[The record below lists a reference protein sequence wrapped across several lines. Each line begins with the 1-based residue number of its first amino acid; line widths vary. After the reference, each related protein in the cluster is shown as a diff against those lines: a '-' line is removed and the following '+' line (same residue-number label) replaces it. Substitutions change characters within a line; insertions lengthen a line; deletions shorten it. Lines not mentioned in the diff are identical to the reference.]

1 MKDMVK
7 KLRNSMEAN
16 VIGIVVAAILLFGA
30 IITVVF
36 CRSFYVSFT
45 EEFSETAYH
54 MANTASVLVNGDHID
69 EYLAGEEMEEYR
81 NSKRYLDTFCRRMN
95 VSMIYVIR
103 VDTSD
108 YGSFLSVFDCINN
121 SAGDTDYKEWELGHY
136 RETGGEGYRQIY
148 QDLYETEMPYGTF
161 FNMNPVDNIK
171 PHITT
176 LVPVLDS
183 AGATAAILC
192 LQRPA
197 SQFYEFLMPYMAS
210 VALMTFFLALL
221 CGCFLFDSLRKQV
234 LRPIRKVSQEATR
247 FARENTSGDPLTGI
261 SRYREI
267 SELARSIETMEAD
280 MVSYMQHLTEAT
292 AEKERMRAELSL
304 ASTIQENALPNRFP
318 AFPGRKDFDI
328 HASMTPAKEVGGDFY
343 NFFLNDP
350 DHLLLMIGDVSDKGV
365 PAALFM
371 MQNNIILC
379 DRAQMGG
386 TPREILEFANGRLCE
401 QEQMDMFVTLW
412 VGILELSTGSLVF
425 ANAGHEDAAI
435 YRKNGSFEIYRTKH
449 SMVCGAIPDT
459 RYRDFELKMEPGDKL
474 FIYTDGVPEA
484 SDKDNNMFTA
494 GRMLD
499 ALNEYREG
507 TPREILEGVR
517 RNVQSFVG
525 DAPQFDDLT
534 MLCVEYRG
542 IEG

>member
-1 MKDMVK
+1 
-7 KLRNSMEAN
+7 MEAN

-36 CRSFYVSFT
+36 CRSFSVSFT
-45 EEFSETAYH
+45 EEFSNTAYH

-121 SAGDTDYKEWELGHY
+121 NAGDTDYQEWELGHY

-148 QDLYETEMPYGTF
+148 QDLYETGMPYGTF

-183 AGATAAILC
+183 TGATAAILC

-221 CGCFLFDSLRKQV
+221 CGCFLFDFLRKQV
-234 LRPIRKVSQEATR
+234 LRPIRKVSREATR

-261 SRYREI
+261 SRYHEI
-267 SELARSIETMEAD
+267 SELARSIETMETD
-280 MVSYMQHLTEAT
+280 MVSYMKHLTEAT

-343 NFFLNDP
+343 NFFLIDP
-350 DHLLLMIGDVSDKGV
+350 DHLLLMIGDVSDKGI

-401 QEQMDMFVTLW
+401 QEQLDMFVTLW

-435 YRKNGSFEIYRTKH
+435 YRKNGSFQIYRTKH
-449 SMVCGAIPDT
+449 SMVCGAIPDI
-459 RYRDFELKMEPGDKL
+459 RYWDFELKMEPGDKL
-474 FIYTDGVPEA
+474 FLYTDGVPEA

-494 GRMLD
+494 DRMLG
-499 ALNEYREG
+499 ALNEYRDG

-542 IEG
+542 MEE

>member
-1 MKDMVK
+1 MKDMIK

-16 VIGIVVAAILLFGA
+16 VIGIVVAAILLYGA

-36 CRSFYVSFT
+36 CRSFSVSFT
-45 EEFSETAYH
+45 EEFSKTAYH

-69 EYLAGEEMEEYR
+69 KYLAGEEMEEYR

-108 YGSFLSVFDCINN
+108 YGSFRSVFDCINN

-148 QDLYETEMPYGTF
+148 QDLYETGMPYGTF

-171 PHITT
+171 PYITT

-183 AGATAAILC
+183 TGATAAILC

-221 CGCFLFDSLRKQV
+221 CGCFLFDFLRRQV
-234 LRPIRKVSQEATR
+234 LRPIRKVSREATR
-247 FARENTSGDPLTGI
+247 FARENTSGDPITGI
-261 SRYREI
+261 SRYYEI

-318 AFPGRKDFDI
+318 AFPDRKDFDI

-343 NFFLNDP
+343 NFFLIDP

-386 TPREILEFANGRLCE
+386 TPREILEFVNGRLCE
-401 QEQMDMFVTLW
+401 QEQLDMFVTLW

-435 YRKNGSFEIYRTKH
+435 YRKNGSFQIYKTKH
-449 SMVCGAIPDT
+449 SMVCGAIPGI

-484 SDKDNNMFTA
+484 SDRNDNMFTA

-499 ALNEYREG
+499 ALNEYRDG

-525 DAPQFDDLT
+525 DALQFDDLT

-542 IEG
+542 MEG